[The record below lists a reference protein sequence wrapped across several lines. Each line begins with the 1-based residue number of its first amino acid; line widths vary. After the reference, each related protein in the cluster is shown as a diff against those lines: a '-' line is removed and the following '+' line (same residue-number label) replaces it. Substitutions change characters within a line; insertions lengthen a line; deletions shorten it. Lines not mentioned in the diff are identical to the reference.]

1 VVIVNGGFQVNK
13 QGRRFS
19 NEYTGYSEH
28 AIEVL
33 HQEDKTAIEIFDER
47 IYQSVLGFED
57 FNQCIE
63 IGAVKKGDT
72 IEGLAETFQ
81 LPAEELRKTLES
93 YNKAAQG
100 KGEDP
105 MGRQNFQ
112 GPLRPPYYGVRVT
125 GALFHTQGGLKI
137 NKKAQVLKPDCN
149 PIPNLYAGGGVAVGV
164 SGSGV
169 KGYSSANGLLA
180 ATVLG
185 KIAGEEAARSLRGGQ
200 KFGGG
205 NA

>member
-1 VVIVNGGFQVNK
+1 M
-13 QGRRFS
+13 
-19 NEYTGYSEH
+19 
-28 AIEVL
+28 
-33 HQEDKTAIEIFDER
+33 
-47 IYQSVLGFED
+47 LGFED
-57 FNQCIE
+57 FKQCIE
-63 IGAVKKGDT
+63 MGAVKRAET
-72 IEGLAETFQ
+72 IEELAEMFQ
-81 LPAEELRKTLES
+81 LPPEELRKTLES
-93 YNKAAQG
+93 YNIAAED

-125 GALFHTQGGLKI
+125 GALFHTQGGLKV
-137 NKKAQVLKPDCN
+137 NKKAQVLKPDGS

-185 KIAGEEAARSLRGGQ
+185 KIAGEEAAKSLKRKEAQ
-200 KFGGG
+200 FDSR
-205 NA
+205 